1 MEDTMKW
8 RAAKAARRLGL
19 TALLALVFALRG
31 VAQTATDTE
40 KELIAIEDEWR
51 TARMKGDVAFLER
64 LYGKDL
70 RITGTDGSVIDRT
83 TDIAGFASGA
93 IKPESIERSD
103 MRISVYG
110 DAAIVIGRDDLKGR
124 YNGVVGGGAVRFTH
138 VYVRR
143 EARWQLVA
151 SHGTWIQK
159 K

>member
-1 MEDTMKW
+1 MK
-8 RAAKAARRLGL
+8 RSSAQSARQLGVM
-19 TALLALVFALRG
+19 TLLALVLALPCC
-31 VAQTATDTE
+31 AQKATDTE

-51 TARMKGDVAFLER
+51 TARIKGDVAFLER
-64 LYGKDL
+64 LYAQDL
-70 RITGTDGSVIDRT
+70 RITGANGSVIDRA

-103 MRISVYG
+103 MRISIYG
-110 DAAIVIGRDDLKGR
+110 DAAVVIGRDDLKGS

-151 SHGTWIQK
+151 SQGTWIQQK
-159 K
+159 

>member
-1 MEDTMKW
+1 MK
-8 RAAKAARRLGL
+8 RPSPQSARRLGVMTWL
-19 TALLALVFALRG
+19 PLVLALPCC
-31 VAQTATDTE
+31 AQKATDTE

-51 TARMKGDVAFLER
+51 TARIKGDVAFLER
-64 LYGKDL
+64 LYAPEL
-70 RITGTDGSVIDRT
+70 RFTGANGAVIDRA

-103 MRISVYG
+103 MRISIYG
-110 DAAIVIGRDDLKGR
+110 DAAVVIGRDDLKGS

-151 SHGTWIQK
+151 SQGTWIPK

>member
-1 MEDTMKW
+1 MK
-8 RAAKAARRLGL
+8 RCAAQAARRLGA
-19 TALLALVFALRG
+19 TTFLALVLALPC
-31 VAQTATDTE
+31 VAQMPTDTE

-51 TARMKGDVAFLER
+51 TARLKGDVAFLER
-64 LYGKDL
+64 LYAQDL
-70 RITGTDGSVIDRT
+70 RITGTDGSLIDRT

-93 IKPESIERSD
+93 IRPESIERSD
-103 MRISVYG
+103 MRISIYG
-110 DAAIVIGRDDLKGR
+110 DAAVVIGRDDLKGR

-151 SHGTWIQK
+151 SQGTWIQK